1 MKQTETTED
10 LLSRARAGDRESLDR
25 LIRDH
30 AALVYGIALRQAHGD
45 TAMAADVAQA
55 VFIVLARR
63 VATIRNARALP
74 SWLHQTTRYAAKEA
88 HRAATR
94 RAHHERRAARAEQTI
109 MDPSATEHA
118 DPKLAMLDEAIASL
132 RQSDREVVMRRY
144 LQGREVREIAA
155 ELGVGEEAA
164 RKRLSRAVDRLREFY
179 ERRGVV
185 MNADAVTAVL
195 VAASTSVTLP
205 AAVLEACAS
214 AAAGGATAGNAGAVA
229 KGVLYSIG
237 AAKAKVA
244 AGIAAA
250 ALVVTVGVIGVAS
263 LASAPRARRV
273 VIEPPTP
280 PSPTT
285 GPAMT
290 KDEALMELTQAYAL
304 ANGQVIRV
312 IRPPFPWARA
322 AWADAEYPYARGSQ
336 NIRSLGF
343 RSTPLGLDS
352 WFMSYAHLDM
362 RTILESGIRVPW
374 YRVEGLDRVTL
385 PPMRADLVV
394 RVDATYEQKLQSLVD
409 LVAEQTG
416 KRFRVAKAQTTRPCI
431 TLKGQTRTPPESRDG
446 FPTLVLTQAPLDD
459 AALKA
464 WFGGRRAKGSTHRFQ
479 FQPATELLGAPF
491 FIDGT
496 EGDAMEINVSL
507 VLIAADAHLQ
517 PTDPEHETKLR
528 KILDNI
534 ENQIG
539 GAWRI
544 ERRTLDVFRIELAAP

>member
-74 SWLHQTTRYAAKEA
+74 SWLHQTTRYAAREA

-109 MDPSATEHA
+109 MDPSANENA
-118 DPKLAMLDEAIASL
+118 DPKLAMLDDAIASL
-132 RQSDREVVMRRY
+132 RRSDREVVMRRY

-214 AAAGGATAGNAGAVA
+214 AAAGGAIAGNAGAVA

-416 KRFRVAKAQTTRPCI
+416 KRFRVVKAQATRPCMI
-431 TLKGQTRTPPESRDG
+431 LKGQTRTPPESRKG

-464 WFGGRRAKGSTHRFQ
+464 WFGGRRGKGSTHRFQ

-507 VLIAADAHLQ
+507 VLIASDAHLK
-517 PTDPEHETKLR
+517 PTDPEYETKLR

-544 ERRTLDVFRIELAAP
+544 ERRTLDVFRIEPAAP